1 LLTNA
6 GVKFGDFHAL
16 MPALYGSATSDPD
29 THLNNLKK
37 DVEDL
42 TLPSQSSWPTFWA
55 ELQQLRSEMQAVK
68 DDGGLK
74 KISPTTEDAEKLF
87 VRKVL
92 AIRR

>member
-1 LLTNA
+1 MQIQHPNINDYLLTNA

-29 THLNNLKK
+29 AYLKILKK
-37 DVEDL
+37 DMKDL
-42 TLPSQSSWPTFWA
+42 TLPSQSSRPTIWA

-74 KISPTTEDAEKLF
+74 KISPTTDYLC
-87 VRKVL
+87 L
-92 AIRR
+92 